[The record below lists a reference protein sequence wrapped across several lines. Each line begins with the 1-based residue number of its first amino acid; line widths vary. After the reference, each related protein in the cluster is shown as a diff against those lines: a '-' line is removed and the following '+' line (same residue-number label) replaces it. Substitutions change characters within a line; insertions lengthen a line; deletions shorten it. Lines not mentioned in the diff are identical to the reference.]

1 MLLISLNPR
10 AAIPPISWQI
20 INTSFIML
28 KMAPTEHLDG
38 DHFYDLEV
46 QLIFAFNMKL

>member
-1 MLLISLNPR
+1 
-10 AAIPPISWQI
+10 
-20 INTSFIML
+20 
-28 KMAPTEHLDG
+28 MAPTEHLDG